1 MSNTDPQHPKH
12 KGLKA
17 SQVRQLSSE
26 AQQRT
31 ILLPRSDYH
40 FLVPK
45 DKYFNKIL
53 ILKNTKNTK
62 ILKEELK
69 NVPRLRLH
77 HSPSGYNIQFNH
89 TSDLI
94 ICSFHLNGINATS
107 YSNITTLHGYVLINQ
122 FHSIESNSDL
132 NHGFLFFFFKQ
143 QGMLTPLQFFKHNIK
158 SRILTY
164 QKDEKLTL
172 CFLK

>member
-17 SQVRQLSSE
+17 SQVRQLPSK

-31 ILLPRSDYH
+31 IRLPRSDYR

-62 ILKEELK
+62 ILKELK

-77 HSPSGYNIQFNH
+77 HSPSGYNTWFNH

-107 YSNITTLHGYVLINQ
+107 YSNITTLPVSQCWEQLWLKPR
-122 FHSIESNSDL
+122 FSI
-132 NHGFLFFFFKQ
+132 FFFFNWLPYSFSNTTLKV
-143 QGMLTPLQFFKHNIK
+143 GFWH
-158 SRILTY
+158 

>member
-17 SQVRQLSSE
+17 SQVRQLPSE

-31 ILLPRSDYH
+31 IRLPRSDYR

-62 ILKEELK
+62 ILKVCQKSMMVVTRGFKSITVAHSWLFRVLYH
-69 NVPRLRLH
+69 NV
-77 HSPSGYNIQFNH
+77 YK
-89 TSDLI
+89 
-94 ICSFHLNGINATS
+94 
-107 YSNITTLHGYVLINQ
+107 Y
-122 FHSIESNSDL
+122 
-132 NHGFLFFFFKQ
+132 FKFS
-143 QGMLTPLQFFKHNIK
+143 M
-158 SRILTY
+158 
-164 QKDEKLTL
+164 
-172 CFLK
+172 

>member
-17 SQVRQLSSE
+17 SQVRQLPSK

-31 ILLPRSDYH
+31 IRLPRSDYR

-62 ILKEELK
+62 RRTEKCSQIK
-69 NVPRLRLH
+69 V
-77 HSPSGYNIQFNH
+77 
-89 TSDLI
+89 TSQP
-94 ICSFHLNGINATS
+94 F
-107 YSNITTLHGYVLINQ
+107 
-122 FHSIESNSDL
+122 
-132 NHGFLFFFFKQ
+132 
-143 QGMLTPLQFFKHNIK
+143 
-158 SRILTY
+158 RI
-164 QKDEKLTL
+164 
-172 CFLK
+172 